1 MIAAQLDLDAIV
13 FLYTYILVIEPI
25 KQWVCLVSHN
35 VAIK

>member
-25 KQWVCLVSHN
+25 NGEFVLL
-35 VAIK
+35 ATM